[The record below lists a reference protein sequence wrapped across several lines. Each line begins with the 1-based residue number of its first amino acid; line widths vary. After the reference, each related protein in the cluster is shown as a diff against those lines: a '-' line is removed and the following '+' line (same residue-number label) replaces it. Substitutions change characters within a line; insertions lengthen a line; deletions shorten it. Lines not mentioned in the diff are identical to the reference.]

1 MIRLD
6 TLLYERYTKW
16 TKGTIRL
23 WLLLLILCISLQPR
37 TLSSQFSDSTIKEIN
52 ERLLE
57 LHQCRQKQSLYR
69 VLAHNDSVV
78 IHSQNDTIKELIND
92 TNRQKVAIYRY
103 QTFSIV
109 TTLLVIALL
118 L

>member
-6 TLLYERYTKW
+6 TLLYEKYTKW
-16 TKGTIRL
+16 TKGTIRS
-23 WLLLLILCISLQPR
+23 LLLLLTLCISLQPH

-57 LHQCRQKQSLYR
+57 LHKCRQKQTLYR
-69 VLAHNDSVV
+69 VLAHNDSIV
-78 IHSQNDTIKELIND
+78 IHSQNDTIKDLIND

-103 QTFSIV
+103 QTFSII

>member
-1 MIRLD
+1 MIRYD

-16 TKGTIRL
+16 TKGTTRL
-23 WLLLLILCISLQPR
+23 WLLLLTLCISLQPR

-57 LHQCRQKQSLYR
+57 LHKCRQKQSLY
-69 VLAHNDSVV
+69 VKLAHKDSIV